1 MGTQNIMHI
10 QIKLFATLLEKL
22 PGNAD
27 QFPVA
32 DGTTVGDLVTKLDID
47 PKDAKLIFI
56 NGRKGEL
63 DSVLLEGDRVGLF
76 PPIGGG

>member
-1 MGTQNIMHI
+1 MHI

-27 QFPVA
+27 QFPVV
-32 DGTTVGDLVTKLDID
+32 DGTTVADLVTELGID

-56 NGRKGEL
+56 NGRKGAL
-63 DSVLLEGDRVGLF
+63 DSVLAEGDRVGLF

>member
-1 MGTQNIMHI
+1 MHI
-10 QIKLFATLLEKL
+10 QIKLFASLLEKL

-32 DGTTVGDLVTKLDID
+32 DGSTVADLVAELDID
-47 PKDAKLIFI
+47 PQDAKLIFI
-56 NGRKGEL
+56 NGRKGALE
-63 DSVLLEGDRVGLF
+63 SVLTEGDRVGLF